1 MPEKPKDILYG
12 PEEKPPWPVVILV
25 SLQHIF
31 LMSSTLVLPVVLIG
45 ELGGAFEQARSVVAL
60 TMIACGLGTILQALR
75 CGWIGSGFVCP
86 NLCGPNFFAASME
99 AAWTGGLPLMRGM
112 TIFAGLVEV
121 VFARFIGRLKSLFP
135 PEVTGLVILMVALG
149 LVPLGISKFL
159 GIEYE
164 GEPIDPANLG
174 VAIATLAIMVS
185 LNLWS
190 PTLRLYSVLIGL
202 AFGYIVSSTFGLLNT
217 GGLLMVSHS
226 PWFASPFL
234 DGFPALAFDWT
245 LVPVFMIVSITGALK
260 SFGNLIMCEK
270 INDDRWT
277 APDMKRVSG
286 GLMADAVCVAAS
298 GLLGGMASDT
308 SSSNVSLT
316 KASGVTSRIIGYSA
330 GLLFV
335 LLGFSPIVSGALALM
350 PAPVMGAI
358 LVYVTSFMVVSGMQ
372 IIWSSGID
380 LRKTFVV
387 SIPLI
392 FGLGLYSFPST
403 VAGMPAY
410 LMPFVE
416 SPLTLATILAVLLH
430 QILRLSFRPKG
441 TP

>member
-1 MPEKPKDILYG
+1 
-12 PEEKPPWPVVILV
+12 
-25 SLQHIF
+25 
-31 LMSSTLVLPVVLIG
+31 
-45 ELGGAFEQARSVVAL
+45 
-60 TMIACGLGTILQALR
+60 
-75 CGWIGSGFVCP
+75 
-86 NLCGPNFFAASME
+86 
-99 AAWTGGLPLMRGM
+99 
-112 TIFAGLVEV
+112 
-121 VFARFIGRLKSLFP
+121 
-135 PEVTGLVILMVALG
+135 
-149 LVPLGISKFL
+149 
-159 GIEYE
+159 
-164 GEPIDPANLG
+164 
-174 VAIATLAIMVS
+174 
-185 LNLWS
+185 
-190 PTLRLYSVLIGL
+190 
-202 AFGYIVSSTFGLLNT
+202 
-217 GGLLMVSHS
+217 
-226 PWFASPFL
+226 
-234 DGFPALAFDWT
+234 
-245 LVPVFMIVSITGALK
+245 
-260 SFGNLIMCEK
+260 LIMCEK
-270 INDDRWT
+270 INDDKWT

-330 GLLFV
+330 GLIFV

-358 LVYVTSFMVVSGMQ
+358 LLYVTSFMVVSGMQ

-410 LMPFVE
+410 LRPFVE

-430 QILRLSFRPKG
+430 QILRMKK
-441 TP
+441 

>member
-1 MPEKPKDILYG
+1 MSEKPKDILYG
-12 PEEKPPWPVVILV
+12 LEEKPPWPVIILV

-31 LMSSTLVLPVVLIG
+31 LMSSTLVLPVVLVGEIG
-45 ELGGAFEQARSVVAL
+45 GSFEQVRSVVAL
-60 TMIACGLGTILQALR
+60 TMVACGLGTILQALR

-86 NLCGPNFFAASME
+86 NLCGPNFFAVSME

-112 TIFAGLVEV
+112 TIFAGLVEA
-121 VFARFIGRLKSLFP
+121 VFARFVSHLKFLFP
-135 PEVTGLVILMVALG
+135 PEVTGLVIFMVAAG

-159 GIEYE
+159 GIEFE
-164 GEPIDPANLG
+164 GEPIDPVNLG
-174 VAIATLAIMVS
+174 IAIATLAIMIG

-190 PTLRLYSVLIGL
+190 SKLRLYSVLIGL
-202 AFGYIVSSTFGLLNT
+202 ALGYIFSSTFGLLNSDA
-217 GGLLMVSHS
+217 LLTVARS
-226 PWFASPFL
+226 PWLASPFA
-234 DGFPALAFDWT
+234 DGFPTIAFDWA
-245 LVPVFMIVSITGALK
+245 LVPVFTIVSITGALK

-286 GLMADAVCVAAS
+286 GLMADAACVAAS

-308 SSSNVSLT
+308 SSSNVSLA
-316 KASGVTSRIIGYSA
+316 KASGVTSRIIGCSA

-335 LLGFSPIVSGALALM
+335 LLGFSPIVSGALVLM

-358 LVYVTSFMVVSGMQ
+358 LLYVTSFMIVSAIQ

-392 FGLGLYSFPST
+392 FGLGLDSFSPAI
-403 VAGMPAY
+403 AGIPAFIR
-410 LMPFVE
+410 PFAE
-416 SPLTLATILAVLLH
+416 SPLTLTTILAIALH
-430 QILRLSFRPKG
+430 QILRSKVKK
-441 TP
+441 